1 MQPGMGRP
9 VLTKS
14 KVTSHCY
21 ELEAILPDVRPHWII
36 SQIAG
41 RISKKS
47 ELTHCVVELIFCFVN
62 LWVIEISF
70 KGSINDVCLWKQICK
85 NKSFERDSKSV
96 SGFFCR
102 HQKAMYEAAVIMLL
116 GTPNHREELC
126 KGSSCCSLISLAGFV
141 PRPCAPQAS
150 LGQALSMAGI
160 PRKTSSW
167 ETGSPLH

>member
-1 MQPGMGRP
+1 MKFNDLTKVMQPGMGRP

-102 HQKAMYEAAVIMLL
+102 HQKAMYEAAVIDQKTMLFDK
-116 GTPNHREELC
+116 H
-126 KGSSCCSLISLAGFV
+126 CCIYQV
-141 PRPCAPQAS
+141 
-150 LGQALSMAGI
+150 
-160 PRKTSSW
+160 KTRRYIQH
-167 ETGSPLH
+167 TGLF